1 MTRRE
6 DEQTRKVPR
15 LQNRIQ
21 KYKKIYPEYRTQE
34 NRKEQDS
41 ILKIEEENTNQTDLG
56 TQSSDAN

>member
-1 MTRRE
+1 M
-6 DEQTRKVPR
+6 
-15 LQNRIQ
+15 NRHEEYQ
-21 KYKKIYPEYRTQE
+21 DCKTEYPEYKKIYPEYRTQE